1 MIYTQCGRLGQLSVV
16 GLGCW
21 NFGAQWNKTSED
33 EAIRIIR
40 AAIDS
45 GINYVDVAESYGH
58 PDGQCEM
65 ILGKALKEGYREK
78 VFLISKVGWYGRR
91 EADNMTAK
99 SGYFERQ
106 IKRVFN
112 KLYRYK
118 TVDLQERTPEIIRLS
133 GHACC
138 GRLQTSCVDLLLCHD
153 GAPKDVKPFIE
164 GFRQLKRDG
173 FIRFYGISTDSLDV
187 LKRFYEASNGEC
199 AACECDYSILN
210 RNAENGIFKFCTE
223 YNIAIFTRGTLCRG
237 ILSGKYDLDTV
248 FKEQSRIMWN
258 KGGVNRWQYERYIE
272 QVDALK
278 DELKKDSL
286 AEVAY
291 RYAFSRPEHPTV
303 VMGCTTM
310 EQLKDN
316 LIIAS
321 AYLDD
326 KALAVVESLTSK
338 QGE

>member
-164 GFRQLKRDG
+164 GFRQLKREG

-210 RNAENGIFKFCTE
+210 RNAENGIFRFCTE
-223 YNIAIFTRGTLCRG
+223 HNIAIFTRGTLCRG

-258 KGGVNRWQYERYIE
+258 KGGLNRRQYEKYIK

-278 DELKKDSL
+278 NELKKDSL

-316 LIIAS
+316 LDIAS

-326 KALAVVESLTSK
+326 KALAVVESLTLK